1 MSRCTDAVG
10 GRSVRRGEDDFR
22 VREAKPIWTSATFLV
37 YAGGL
42 TVLLGGL
49 FALGYLSSQYG
60 KGAKTGWALLILV
73 VLYGIA
79 HALRIRERPI
89 AAGIFAFASVIAWG
103 AFVILAFEWFGWNG
117 VNASLR
123 HWSWAR
129 TFAILLI
136 LASAW
141 DDRRRFNFPFIRAI
155 SAVLGFVFVLD
166 LLPAHG
172 NWTAV
177 WALIVGLVY
186 LGWGWINQT
195 PSSFWLHLVGGALI
209 GGAILHW
216 AHTSDGDYAV
226 VSIVAFLYVLLAYAT
241 KRSSWVVLGTIGFY
255 IATIHYI
262 VGSPTALAE
271 GFFGFGS
278 GSSCMSTP
286 TGTATCNSFGPS
298 ISPWSPALAFGL
310 LGFFLVLLGLL
321 GRRRT
326 AATLAPAPE

>member
-1 MSRCTDAVG
+1 MH
-10 GRSVRRGEDDFR
+10 E
-22 VREAKPIWTSATFLV
+22 REIKPVWTSATFLV

-49 FALGYLSSQYG
+49 AALGYLAANYG
-60 KGAKTGWALLILV
+60 PGAETGWALLILV
-73 VLYGIA
+73 TLYGIA
-79 HALRIRERPI
+79 HGLRVRKRPI

-103 AFVILAFEWFGWNG
+103 ALVVFAFEWFGWNG
-117 VNASLR
+117 VNAGLS

-129 TFAILLI
+129 TLAILLI
-136 LASAW
+136 LAAAR
-141 DDRRRFNFPFIRAI
+141 DDRRRFNFPFIEVI
-155 SAVLGFVFVLD
+155 SAVLFFVLVLD
-166 LLPAHG
+166 LLPAGG

-186 LGWGWINQT
+186 LLAGLVQNE
-195 PSSFWLHLVGGALI
+195 PSAFWLHLVGGALI
-209 GGAILHW
+209 GGAVVHW

-226 VSIVAFLYVLLAYAT
+226 VSIVAFLFVLTAYAT
-241 KRSSWVVLGTIGFY
+241 KRSSWAVLGTIGFY

-271 GFFGFGS
+271 GFFGVGS
-278 GSSCMSTP
+278 GQSCIS
-286 TGTATCNSFGPS
+286 TATGGQTCTSLGGPS

-310 LGFFLVLLGLL
+310 LGFFLVALGLL

-326 AATLAPAPE
+326 AATLAPPAA